1 MKSFLGIAVFCL
13 AAFAVHA
20 QFPVPY
26 QSREGKWGF
35 AKATQEVV
43 IPAKYDAAY
52 YFDDEGLAIVGLN
65 NKYGYVDKTGK
76 EVIALQY
83 ETAAPFYNGAACVG
97 INKKLGYIDPAGKV
111 IISLQ
116 YDNADKFIDGLAMV
130 SLRNKWGYINKSG
143 KEIVPIK
150 YDGADIFMDGLARVK
165 QEIKSTSALGKNPSA
180 AAVKRAYK
188 YGFVN
193 KQGHEII
200 PLQYDEAS
208 VFYGEYATV
217 VQQDK
222 WGIIDTLNH
231 IIIPIKYDNILFSGG
246 GFVIV
251 LLDKKYGYV
260 DIKTGAEVIPPK
272 YDWVYDFYD
281 EPIACVKLA
290 NKYGFIDKTGKE
302 VIPLQYDDA
311 TTFSNGKAWV
321 KKDGREYY
329 IDQTG
334 KELQ

>member
-1 MKSFLGIAVFCL
+1 MKKISIAICCCL
-13 AAFAVHA
+13 TTLIVQA
-20 QFPVPY
+20 QYLQPY
-26 QSREGKWGF
+26 TNNEGKWGF
-35 AKATQEVV
+35 AKATGEVV
-43 IPAKYDAAY
+43 IPAKYDATY

-65 NKYGYVDKTGK
+65 GKYGYVDKTGK
-76 EVIALQY
+76 EVIDLQY

-97 INKKLGYIDPAGKV
+97 SNKKLGYINPTGKV
-111 IISLQ
+111 IVPLQ

-130 SLRNKWGYINKSG
+130 AIGDKWGYINKEG
-143 KEIVPIK
+143 KEIIPIK
-150 YDGADIFMDGLARVK
+150 YDGTDIFMDGLARVK
-165 QEIKSTSALGKNPSA
+165 QEVKSTSALGKNPS

-193 KQGHEII
+193 KQGQEII

-217 VQQDK
+217 AQQDK

-231 IIIPIKYDNILFSGG
+231 INVPIKYDNILFSGG

-251 LLDKKYGYV
+251 LLGKKYGYA

-281 EPIACVKLA
+281 EPITCVKLA

-321 KKDGREYY
+321 KKDGREFY

-334 KELQ
+334 NKVQ